1 MLCQSLYGGRI
12 DNEFDQRLLDAFVES
27 LFCAESFAST
37 FELAQGVKGPEGTRQ
52 EQFFKW
58 INTLPGKNPPTW
70 LGLPPRAE
78 DMLLALSG
86 ASMLRKFAL
95 MQDAPDDATY
105 ERSTDVS
112 VDADGKSSKDAVGA
126 SAAAPGSPSRRRSYV
141 AAGSDNAVPTW
152 ISRLSQLA
160 DSWLTLLPED
170 LPRME
175 RSLAT
180 ANGPGAALF
189 RCFDREAGV
198 GLSLL
203 SVIRKDLAK
212 LQAVCSGEDKPTNLV
227 RSLMEDLHRGAVPGR
242 WGKYYASEDIAVGA
256 WVADLALRLKQLS
269 NLTRDGT
276 LTDVAAEGVWL
287 GGLFYPGA
295 FVAATRQT
303 EAQKLG
309 VSLEELR
316 LDITISD
323 VGMPGYTVRGLAL
336 EGGATY
342 VDGVLQLS
350 SQMRQVLPD
359 MNFAWMRKHD
369 SGGAAT
375 GANKNTLVDV
385 PVYLNATRLH
395 FVLKIE
401 LPAAVTGGVWCQ
413 RGTALIAW
421 APDFVL

>member
-1 MLCQSLYGGRI
+1 MLGQSLYGGRV

-37 FELAQGVKGPEGTRQ
+37 FELSQGIKGPEGTRQ

-70 LGLPPRAE
+70 LGLPPTAE
-78 DMLLALSG
+78 DMLLALGG

-105 ERSTDVS
+105 QSSAAVP
-112 VDADGKSSKDAVGA
+112 DGDDEDGA
-126 SAAAPGSPSRRRSYV
+126 SAVAPGSPSRRRSYV
-141 AAGSDNAVPTW
+141 AAGSDNAVPSW
-152 ISRLSQLA
+152 IRRLAQLA
-160 DSWLTLLPED
+160 ESWLTLLPEA
-170 LPRME
+170 LQRME
-175 RSLAT
+175 RSSA
-180 ANGPGAALF
+180 AASGPTAALF

-198 GLSLL
+198 GMSLL
-203 SVIRKDLAK
+203 SVIRNDLAK
-212 LQAVCSGEDKPTNLV
+212 LLAVCSGEDKPTNLV
-227 RSLMEDLHRGAVPGR
+227 RSLMEDLHRGAVPER
-242 WGKYYASEDIAVGA
+242 WGNYYAAEDVAVGA
-256 WVADLALRLKQLS
+256 WVADLALRLNQLS
-269 NLTRDGT
+269 KLTREGT
-276 LTDVAAEGVWL
+276 LADVAGEGVWL

-316 LDITISD
+316 LEVTVSSA
-323 VGMPGYTVRGLAL
+323 GTPGYTVRGLAL

-342 VDGVLQLS
+342 ADGVLQLS

-359 MNFAWMRKHD
+359 MSFAWVRTD
-369 SGGAAT
+369 GGGTAAE
-375 GANKNTLVDV
+375 ANSKRLVDV

-401 LPAAVTGGVWCQ
+401 LPAAVAGGVWCQ